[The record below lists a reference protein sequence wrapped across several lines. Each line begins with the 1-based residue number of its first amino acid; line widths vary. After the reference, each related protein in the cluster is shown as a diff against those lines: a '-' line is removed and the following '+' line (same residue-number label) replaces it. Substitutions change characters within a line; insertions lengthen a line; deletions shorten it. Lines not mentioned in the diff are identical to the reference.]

1 MKTNKKKLLLKY
13 FIKSRNFKR
22 TLQKKLSQLSLP
34 DYTSFSILS
43 VVIGIAAGLSA
54 VLFHKSIELL
64 NLLFFGQSAEGLYLF
79 GAISIILLPALGMF
93 IQGIM
98 ILLAPDVARKKG
110 VTEVIKAVTLRG
122 GYIPLRTTIF
132 HFIAPVI
139 CIGSGGTLGPEG
151 PAAQLGGGV
160 ASKLSSLF
168 SLSDVRIRI
177 FTAAGAGA
185 AIAAIFNTPLGGVFF
200 ALEIVLLSD
209 FHAPTLAALILATVA
224 ASAVSRI
231 ILGNETVFI
240 FTIENSI
247 DFSNLYLYAILG
259 LLAGAVS
266 LFFIKYSN
274 RVLHF
279 FREKILT
286 GHVPQWLIMTIVGLL
301 IGVSGFFFRGI
312 LGIGYDTINE
322 ILSNKIAWYIVL
334 VLLSLKFILV
344 PITLHSGGF
353 GGLFAPSLFI
363 GAGTGYLFTYSI
375 NSIWNLNLD
384 PTTMILVG
392 MGAVLGGV
400 NTIPIS
406 AILIIFEMTQNYSF
420 ILPLMLAVI
429 ISTMLVQIALGG
441 SVHSRHLESEGYRI
455 AEGREVNLLR
465 SILVS
470 EVELE
475 KLITISEDNSLPQL
489 MAKLIETPGNS
500 LFTLNKSNNITGVIT
515 LEELRPIIT
524 EYENIKEVLIARDLT
539 NPEFTIVKTTDDLDF
554 VFNLFGKFDLDQLPV
569 IDPEEN
575 NKMLGV
581 VTRQKVI
588 SVYNEESLKIDIKSG
603 LAKELKTLNFTEA
616 SEIAE
621 GYSII
626 EYQAAP
632 NIIGKTLKEL
642 KLRNKFGVEVL
653 MIKKR
658 KDFYSDRTD
667 PIIHT
672 PDPDY
677 KIKETDTLVLFGSNE
692 NLQRLKG
699 ADSEVR
705 NI

>member
-1 MKTNKKKLLLKY
+1 MKANKKKLLLKY
-13 FIKSRNFKR
+13 FIKSRQFKR
-22 TLQKKLSQLSLP
+22 ALQKKFSQLALP

-43 VVIGIAAGLSA
+43 VIIGIAAGFSA

-64 NLLFFGQSAEGLYLF
+64 NILFFGQSAEGFYFL
-79 GAISIILLPALGMF
+79 GATSVILLPALGMF

-98 ILLAPDVARKKG
+98 ILLAPDVAKKKG

-132 HFIAPVI
+132 NFIAPVI

-160 ASKLSSLF
+160 ASKLSNLF
-168 SLSDVRIRI
+168 GLSDVRIRI
-177 FTAAGAGA
+177 FTAAGTGA

-231 ILGNETVFI
+231 ILGNESVFL
-240 FTIENSI
+240 FSIENSI

-259 LLAGAVS
+259 LIAGAVS

-274 RVLHF
+274 RIQYL
-279 FREKILT
+279 FRKKILT
-286 GHVPQWLIMTIVGLL
+286 GSVPQWLIMTFVGLV
-301 IGVSGFFFRGI
+301 IGVCGFFFKGI
-312 LGIGYDTINE
+312 FGIGYDAINE
-322 ILSNKIAWYIVL
+322 ILSNKLAWYTVIVL
-334 VLLSLKFILV
+334 IGLKFILV

-363 GAGTGYLFTYSI
+363 GAGTGYIFTYVI

-392 MGAVLGGV
+392 MGAVLGGI

-455 AEGREVNLLR
+455 TEGREVNLLK

-475 KLITISEDNSLPQL
+475 KIITISEVSTLPQL

-500 LFTLNKSNNITGVIT
+500 LFTVDTSNKITGVIT

-539 NPEFTIVKTTDDLDF
+539 NPEFTIVKTRDDLDF
-554 VFNLFGKFDLDQLPV
+554 VFNLFGKFNLDQLPV
-569 IDPEEN
+569 YAPEDD
-575 NKMLGV
+575 NKILGV
-581 VTRQKVI
+581 ITRQKVI

-603 LAKELKTLNFTEA
+603 LAKELKTLNFAEA
-616 SEIAE
+616 SEIAD

-626 EYQAAP
+626 EYQAVP
-632 NIIGKTLKEL
+632 NIIGKSLKEL
-642 KLRNKFGVEVL
+642 RLRNKFGVEVL

-658 KDFYSDRTD
+658 KDFYSDKTD
-667 PIIHT
+667 PIIYT
-672 PDPDY
+672 PDPEY

-692 NLQRLKG
+692 NLNRLKVG
-699 ADSEVR
+699 DAESR
-705 NI
+705 HI